1 MKIKNIK
8 DVETFLN
15 IVDHCNGEVT
25 LTSIYGDKF
34 NMKSKLTQYVAISA
48 LLGEHGDE
56 LELWCSEKTDEEKFL
71 KMFSDHPEMV
81 WSYYNVTHSKCYIE
95 YGLKRTGCAG
105 CPFGRDFEYELEVI
119 KKYEPKLYKAVN
131 NIFGKSYEYTR
142 KYKQFCKEMKNS
154 EHS

>member
-15 IVDHCNGEVT
+15 IVDHCNGEIT

-81 WSYYNVTHSKCYIE
+81 
-95 YGLKRTGCAG
+95 
-105 CPFGRDFEYELEVI
+105 
-119 KKYEPKLYKAVN
+119 
-131 NIFGKSYEYTR
+131 
-142 KYKQFCKEMKNS
+142 
-154 EHS
+154 